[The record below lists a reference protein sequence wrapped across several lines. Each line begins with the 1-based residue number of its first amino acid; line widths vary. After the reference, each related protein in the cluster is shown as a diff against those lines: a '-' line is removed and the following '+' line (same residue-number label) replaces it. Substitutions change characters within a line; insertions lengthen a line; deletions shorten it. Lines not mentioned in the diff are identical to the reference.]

1 MRETMNTIRKY
12 AENHTVREIAD
23 HFGKNPNTVRS
34 YLVKHNIP
42 YKRERV
48 KITKEV
54 EMDILA
60 YLGSHTLE
68 EASLHFGISAR
79 AIGVISV
86 EHGLSARRGCSVTN
100 DIERCQN
107 CPFPDCIAWSAV
119 IMRQMTKEEKDVLRS
134 VTKTNK
140 QAREEESETDE

>member
-1 MRETMNTIRKY
+1 MRVTIETIREY
-12 AENHTVREIAD
+12 AADHTVKEIAE
-23 HFGKNPNTVRS
+23 HFGKNKNTVRS

-42 YKRERV
+42 YKRERM
-48 KITKEV
+48 KLTKEV
-54 EMDILA
+54 EMDIVA

-79 AIGVISV
+79 AIGVLSV

-107 CPFPDCIAWSAV
+107 CPFPDCIAGSAV

-140 QAREEESETDE
+140 QVREEENETDE

>member
-1 MRETMNTIRKY
+1 MRVTIETISEY
-12 AENHTVREIAD
+12 ATDHTVKEIAE

-68 EASLHFGISAR
+68 EATLHFGVSTR
-79 AIGVISV
+79 AVGVLSV

-100 DIERCQN
+100 DIDRCQN
-107 CPFPDCIAWSAV
+107 CPFPDCIAGSAV
-119 IMRQMTKEEKDVLRS
+119 IMKQMTKEEKEILRS
-134 VTKTNK
+134 LTQKRGDK
-140 QAREEESETDE
+140 

>member
-1 MRETMNTIRKY
+1 MRNTMNTISKY

-34 YLVKHNIP
+34 YLVKHKIP

-48 KITKEV
+48 KLTKDV
-54 EMDILA
+54 ETEILA
-60 YLGSHTLE
+60 YLCSHTIE
-68 EASLHFGISAR
+68 EASLHFGVSAR
-79 AIGVISV
+79 AIGVLSV

-107 CPFPDCIAWSAV
+107 CPFPDCIAGSAV
-119 IMRQMTKEEKDVLRS
+119 IMKQMTREEKEILRS
-134 VTKTNK
+134 VMQTNK
-140 QAREEESETDE
+140 MEKIKENETDE

>member
-23 HFGKNPNTVRS
+23 YFGKNPNTVRS

-48 KITKEV
+48 KLTKEV
-54 EMDILA
+54 EMDIIA

-79 AIGVISV
+79 AIGVLSV

-107 CPFPDCIAWSAV
+107 CPFPDCIAGSAV
-119 IMRQMTKEEKDVLRS
+119 IMKQMTREEKEILRS
-134 VTKTNK
+134 LTQKSGDK
-140 QAREEESETDE
+140 

>member
-1 MRETMNTIRKY
+1 MRETLETIREY

-23 HFGKNPNTVRS
+23 YFGKNPNTVRS

-48 KITKEV
+48 KLTKEV
-54 EMDILA
+54 EMDIIA

-68 EASLHFGISAR
+68 EASLHFGISSR
-79 AIGVISV
+79 AIGVLSV

-107 CPFPDCIAWSAV
+107 CPFPDCIAGSAV
-119 IMRQMTKEEKDVLRS
+119 IMKQMTKEEKDVLRS
-134 VTKTNK
+134 VTKTKK
-140 QAREEESETDE
+140 QAQEEESETDE